1 MSSQKQS
8 ETELQELIGK
18 LSNGDDSV
26 GAEDPAARTEQLVT
40 DTSSAMS
47 ADGTLDIDDGL
58 IKHSLSPLLLMLV
71 GLRTDDAHGKG
82 VMEDLTRFFGAELS
96 PGTVYPALHD
106 LDEDGL
112 LEMHELI
119 QTKEYRID
127 DDAEVRRT
135 LEDAMQQH
143 LALGFVFQQAID
155 ELDAPSDDV

>member
-8 ETELQELIGK
+8 ETELQELVGK
-18 LSNGDDSV
+18 LSKDGDSNGT
-26 GAEDPAARTEQLVT
+26 GDPAARTEQLVT
-40 DTSSAMS
+40 DTS
-47 ADGTLDIDDGL
+47 GTLAPEGCLNIDDGL
-58 IKHSLSPLLLMLV
+58 VKQSLSPLLLLLV

-82 VMEDLTRFFGAELS
+82 IMEDLTRFFGADLS

-127 DDAEVRRT
+127 DHEAVRET

-143 LALGFVFQQAID
+143 LALGFVFQQALD
-155 ELDAPSDDV
+155 EIGSADE